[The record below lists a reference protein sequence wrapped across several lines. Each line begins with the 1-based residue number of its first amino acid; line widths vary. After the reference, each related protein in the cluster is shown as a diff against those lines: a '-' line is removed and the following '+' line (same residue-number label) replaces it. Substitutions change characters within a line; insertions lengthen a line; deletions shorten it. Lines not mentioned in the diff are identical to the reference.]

1 MEAFFL
7 SSNSFFTFLDLY
19 LKGSINDIEIIQK
32 SIQII
37 NSLEKSSFRKAVGD
51 RMRERDYKLMFIH
64 KLKMFDTNN
73 IRRIEALDIQN
84 NAT

>member
-1 MEAFFL
+1 
-7 SSNSFFTFLDLY
+7 
-19 LKGSINDIEIIQK
+19 
-32 SIQII
+32 
-37 NSLEKSSFRKAVGD
+37 
-51 RMRERDYKLMFIH
+51 MRERDYKLMFIH